1 MERKE
6 RPTVLYTDKYDRSF
20 LAQFI
25 IEKDYCD
32 TADNFIRKTLSDPHA
47 LSYELTS
54 PGLLYKT
61 KELPLLSIK
70 GDSVDTT
77 RVMLIYEGKSLVEFV
92 FNSGKCHYSISPLH
106 SIHRLERTD
115 YSLIVVTQNAVVPC
129 ADIILFGKYQFSYR
143 FSIEGQQEVEELD
156 KFMAKLREAMM
167 KKGESS
173 S

>member
-61 KELPLLSIK
+61 KELPVLSIK
-70 GDSVDTT
+70 GDMVDTT

-92 FNSGKCHYSISPLH
+92 FNSGKCHYSVSQLH

-115 YSLIVVTQNAVVPC
+115 YSLIVVTQNTVVPC

>member
-6 RPTVLYTDKYDRSF
+6 RPTVLFTEKYDRSV

-25 IEKDYCD
+25 ADKDYCD

-54 PGLLYKT
+54 PGLLWKT
-61 KELPLLSIK
+61 KELPILEIK
-70 GDSVDTT
+70 GDMVDTT

-92 FNSGKCHYSISPLH
+92 FNSGKCHYSVSQLR

-129 ADIILFGKYQFSYR
+129 AELILFGKYQFSYR
-143 FSIEGQQEVEELD
+143 FSIEGQKEVGELD

-167 KKGESS
+167 KKGESVS
-173 S
+173 